1 MRLFTRIE
9 SCDDRQRLQFLV
21 LALIQKKIPAI
32 VLSDQEYII
41 RYEIFNKQE
50 LKLNDQVYIN
60 EIPNHLPVDRQDDEE
75 YENLLKVIEEIYDK
89 YKKGMFIEGKWCMI
103 DGFILYYTVGMFVAL
118 DFKLFQNQVLVLKT
132 EED

>member
-60 EIPNHLPVDRQDDEE
+60 EIKSTMSFDKVTLLDEKSILLAK
-75 YENLLKVIEEIYDK
+75 NLY
-89 YKKGMFIEGKWCMI
+89 CC
-103 DGFILYYTVGMFVAL
+103 
-118 DFKLFQNQVLVLKT
+118 Q
-132 EED
+132 